1 VDAQRTLAGTSA
13 TRDGEQAQ
21 SYRVKR
27 QSLLVETQPQEQPA
41 EQQPEQPE
49 EQPKPEQESDW
60 VGPWHKAS
68 DAPKE
73 YNEAAD
79 AAEAFFKLR

>member
-1 VDAQRTLAGTSA
+1 
-13 TRDGEQAQ
+13 
-21 SYRVKR
+21 VKR

-60 VGPWHKAS
+60 VGPWHKAA